1 MKTGFFD
8 PGRKN
13 RHGAEGDPSLR
24 RLWLAQLLAEYRAIC
39 RMHRAALALPVFEI
53 IEDRSRAGSWSP
65 GFATLGIASWLIAE
79 HGWDVVIEVL
89 RHEICHQYVEQ
100 VLGRGQEPPH
110 GPAFQEA
117 CERFAV
123 HPAFRTAQGAIPRFL
138 PAREGGEKAGILAR
152 VEKLFALA
160 GSGNEHEASLAMQKA
175 NALLRRHNLER
186 LERKGTV
193 VYDYL
198 VLAGASARLAAH
210 QRSIAAIL
218 RDFFHVQVIISR
230 QFDARTGENP
240 RVMELMGVRDNL
252 AVAEYVYHFL
262 MGRLPLLWQEHRKRT
277 GAAGREKNSY
287 WLGVLN
293 GFRLKLADQEK
304 AEAARERRECG
315 TSLILTADPGLV
327 RYCRSRYPRL
337 RTVRRAGPRLR
348 ADSYEA
354 GQEEGR
360 RLVLHKGV
368 AEHDGDR
375 GGLLTG

>member
-1 MKTGFFD
+1 M
-8 PGRKN
+8 
-13 RHGAEGDPSLR
+13 AAGDPSLR
-24 RLWLAQLLAEYRAIC
+24 RLWLAQLLAEYRSIC
-39 RMHRAALALPVFEI
+39 RMHRVALVPPVFEI
-53 IEDRSRAGSWSP
+53 TEGRSRAGSWSP
-65 GFATLGIASWLIAE
+65 GFATLGIGSWLIAE
-79 HGWDVVIEVL
+79 HGWDVVLEVL

-100 VLGRGQEPPH
+100 VMGRGQEPPH

-117 CERFAV
+117 CDRFAV
-123 HPAFRTAQGAIPRFL
+123 HPAFRTAQGVIPRFL

-186 LERKGTV
+186 LERKGV
-193 VYDYL
+193 AAYDYL
-198 VLAGASARLAAH
+198 VLTGTGARLAAH

-252 AVAEYVYHFL
+252 AVAEYVHHFL

-277 GAAGREKNSY
+277 RAGGREKNSY

-304 AEAARERRECG
+304 AEAERERKECG
-315 TSLILTADPGLV
+315 ADLIRTDDPGLV
-327 RYCRSRYPRL
+327 RYCRSRHPWL
-337 RTVRRAGPRLR
+337 RTVRRSGPRLR
-348 ADSYEA
+348 ADSFQA
-354 GQEEGR
+354 GQEEGK

-368 AEHDGDR
+368 AAHDGNR